1 MPYRD
6 KWSATKESNSTIR
19 SSGPGIVSVFKKFL
33 FIFCFMNE
41 SSANG
46 YATTDNMAESAQK
59 LPSTK
64 ISHPKNANML
74 ALKYLK

>member
-1 MPYRD
+1 
-6 KWSATKESNSTIR
+6 
-19 SSGPGIVSVFKKFL
+19 
-33 FIFCFMNE
+33 MNE